1 VASTLDDV
9 RTDSVG
15 AATSGSTRHDRE
27 DPMNMLKK
35 VGGVAAA
42 GAATVALAS
51 GALALGGDARGA
63 GELRDVQLETGQP
76 FDHATAQVV
85 ATAAAGT
92 TTVSLK
98 VQGIDHAAAGTV
110 FGAHVHVGTCAVGNG
125 AAAGPHYKSDG
136 ATPSR
141 LNEVWLDFEVRANGT
156 AESVT
161 EVPFVIPEGG
171 AASVMIHA
179 LPTSEGPVPGAG
191 SAGARWACLPVQF

>member
-1 VASTLDDV
+1 
-9 RTDSVG
+9 
-15 AATSGSTRHDRE
+15 
-27 DPMNMLKK
+27 MLKK

-110 FGAHVHVGTCAVGNG
+110 FGAHVHVGPAR
-125 AAAGPHYKSDG
+125 S
-136 ATPSR
+136 
-141 LNEVWLDFEVRANGT
+141 GT
-156 AESVT
+156 VLRPGRT
-161 EVPFVIPEGG
+161 
-171 AASVMIHA
+171 
-179 LPTSEGPVPGAG
+179 TSPMARHRAG
-191 SAGARWACLPVQF
+191 STRSGWTSKCGPTGRRNR

>member
-1 VASTLDDV
+1 
-9 RTDSVG
+9 
-15 AATSGSTRHDRE
+15 
-27 DPMNMLKK
+27 MNMLKK

-42 GAATVALAS
+42 AAATVAIAS
-51 GALALGGDARGA
+51 GALALAGDARGA
-63 GELRDVQLETGQP
+63 GELRDVQLGSEQP

-85 ATAAAGT
+85 ASAIDGT

-110 FGAHVHVGTCAVGNG
+110 FGAHVHVGSCEEGNG

-141 LNEVWLDFEVRANGT
+141 LNEVWLDFEVQSNGT
-156 AESVT
+156 GQSVA

-179 LPTSEGPVPGAG
+179 LPTSAGPVPSPG